1 MNCLQLRGLRVV
13 PQSDVCPMTELPMAA
28 YILPGFFFNTES
40 MLPLW

>member
-28 YILPGFFFNTES
+28 HILPGFFFNTES